1 MKNIDVLFM
10 VNSGTLN
17 ITNHELDPKSAY
29 KIVKFRN
36 ALNKALDKITE
47 TERALLKDADIENVY
62 SFNKD
67 LEDLST
73 NKNRTSEEDTKLK
86 EMEEKNQKY
95 NALRFE
101 MLNEDVVLDG
111 VLPISYEDWHALR
124 KENRPKDEKQVD
136 PLNNYIENLLENIL
150 WKAPEEE

>member
-17 ITNHELDPKSAY
+17 ITNYELDPKSAY
-29 KIVKFRN
+29 KVVKFRN

-47 TERALLKDADIENVY
+47 TERALLKDAGIENVY

-73 NKNRTSEEDTKLK
+73 NKNRTFEEDTKLK

-101 MLNEDVVLDG
+101 MLNEEISLDD
-111 VLPISYEDWHALR
+111 VLPMSYEDWHTLR
-124 KENRPKDEKQVD
+124 KENRPKDENQLD
-136 PLNNYIENLLENIL
+136 PLNNHIEYLLENIL
-150 WKAPEEE
+150 WKAPDEE